1 VAGILSSLRYLLA
14 DFIGDDDDTT
24 PFLPEGLPDGVAAAV
39 SEGIHLL
46 SDYQGAG
53 YARLYVE
60 RVARFVGRNDVDDA
74 MLGAI
79 VGLMAMRMSY
89 QDPIRIA
96 QLKLAET
103 AVGRA
108 PVQPSDDVKKFRLDE
123 LVGALPAVVAEPVLD
138 VCGRLGWTHKP
149 LSVRFS
155 TRSRW
160 GIRRLKIEASL
171 RRWRLFS
178 VRYAEERLWVER
190 WLHMIGR
197 CLTKQPRAASEIVQ
211 TATMVQGYGDAYRQG
226 LADWHA
232 IIDGLAKPTFDGA
245 LPLSDLAGAVA
256 EARAAAMPD
265 PRQIA
270 LKRTIAEI
278 RARALDEAQ
287 RPVVAANAGNS

>member
-1 VAGILSSLRYLLA
+1 
-14 DFIGDDDDTT
+14 
-24 PFLPEGLPDGVAAAV
+24 
-39 SEGIHLL
+39 
-46 SDYQGAG
+46 
-53 YARLYVE
+53 
-60 RVARFVGRNDVDDA
+60 
-74 MLGAI
+74 
-79 VGLMAMRMSY
+79 MRMSY

-96 QLKLAET
+96 QLKLDET
-103 AVGRA
+103 AAGPS
-108 PVQPSDDVKKFRLDE
+108 PVQPADDVRKFRLDE

-138 VCGRLGWTHKP
+138 VCERLGWTHKP
-149 LSVRFS
+149 ASIRFS
-155 TRSRW
+155 AAGRW

-197 CLTKQPRAASEIVQ
+197 CLAKQPQATSEIVQ

-245 LPLSDLAGAVA
+245 LPLADLAGAVA

-265 PRQIA
+265 PRQAA
-270 LKRTIAEI
+270 LKRTIAQI
-278 RARALDEAQ
+278 RTGAFDEAK
-287 RPVVAANAGNS
+287 RSDVAVNTGNS